1 MENKNKKTR
10 SWTLIVYPESAPDNW
25 RSIIDEEHIGWVES
39 PLHDKD
45 LNPDGDPK
53 KPHWHVLLLFDGPTT
68 FSNAKRIADAVNSPI
83 PQAVGSARGMVR
95 YMIHMDNPEKYQY
108 SIDDIVAH
116 GGVDVQ
122 SFFELT
128 ATNRLNVL
136 KDIVLYV
143 YENHVTSFSDLV
155 YTAISTSDD
164 WFNIVANYNTLFLNK
179 LVDSEWQ
186 KAQKSEH
193 R

>member
-1 MENKNKKTR
+1 MRLSFRGLKK
-10 SWTLIVYPESAPDNW
+10 
-25 RSIIDEEHIGWVES
+25 
-39 PLHDKD
+39 LHFYEVVFLARRELLTYVFTDYHT
-45 LNPDGDPK
+45 G
-53 KPHWHVLLLFDGPTT
+53 VLAFGCCKGY
-68 FSNAKRIADAVNSPI
+68 N
-83 PQAVGSARGMVR
+83 
-95 YMIHMDNPEKYQY
+95 
-108 SIDDIVAH
+108 
-116 GGVDVQ
+116 
-122 SFFELT
+122 ELT

-186 KAQKSEH
+186 KAQKPEH
-193 R
+193 S